1 MLFPKEMPPTP
12 PPGWAALQE
21 EARST
26 KDPKELARI
35 IDAMNKLL
43 TECEEA
49 AEDLPKK
56 KTRRKVGG
64 KPDKR
69 NGR

>member
-1 MLFPKEMPPTP
+1 MPSKP
-12 PPGWAALQE
+12 PPGWAGLQAQ
-21 EARST
+21 ARCS

-49 AEDLPKK
+49 AGDLPKK
-56 KTRRKVGG
+56 KARRTGG
-64 KPDKR
+64 RKPDKR
-69 NGR
+69 NGQ

>member
-1 MLFPKEMPPTP
+1 MAPTP

-43 TECEEA
+43 GECEEA
-49 AEDLPKK
+49 AGHLFKK
-56 KTRRKVGG
+56 KT
-64 KPDKR
+64 KR
-69 NGR
+69 ANGRKPSPPMER